1 MKEDL
6 NFQRDTSPVEDILL
20 SYYSCLNI
28 SKSNG
33 SEDPIMN
40 VASDSTDN
48 IISSSLLNTD
58 SEIFKNI
65 NFAEGQYDNNDSNN
79 ICLSDLDE
87 QLDNFFRDNL
97 IPNTLSDNCNNLDS
111 YSVLG
116 VDLSLSCT
124 SNEDNTSSSN
134 NSNTNLIENL
144 DSWMIE
150 TVDSIAY
157 KELLNDNC
165 FDNVITEGIQGT
177 EIVGINL
184 QPTETLEI
192 LNMFPHITDE
202 KNIKRRS
209 LLYERSTRVEK
220 TKNDDLTHCNKHKR
234 SYHAL
239 LPHDYANKRVE
250 DDKYFPCSVTNCDKV
265 YSKSS
270 HLKAHLKRHS
280 GEKPFVCNWENCT
293 WKFSRSDELARHKRS
308 HLGIKP
314 YKCEL
319 CERAFARSDHLA
331 KHHKVHKKKMAQF
344 GNYQI
349 RRRIRLN

>member
-1 MKEDL
+1 MRDDL
-6 NFQRDTSPVEDILL
+6 NPMEDFFLPTFP
-20 SYYSCLNI
+20 NF
-28 SKSNG
+28 
-33 SEDPIMN
+33 SEMCE
-40 VASDSTDN
+40 STDL
-48 IISSSLLNTD
+48 SLN
-58 SEIFKNI
+58 
-65 NFAEGQYDNNDSNN
+65 
-79 ICLSDLDE
+79 DLDE
-87 QLDNFFRDNL
+87 QLNNFLTDNL
-97 IPNTLSDNCNNLDS
+97 IPDSCTNFDS

-116 VDLSLSCT
+116 VDLNLAY
-124 SNEDNTSSSN
+124 EDNSSTSIS
-134 NSNTNLIENL
+134 TNFENL
-144 DSWMIE
+144 DSWVIE
-150 TVDSIAY
+150 TVDSMGY
-157 KELLNDNC
+157 SDNC
-165 FDNVITEGIQGT
+165 FDNVISETVQGT
-177 EIVGINL
+177 EIIGINL

-202 KNIKRRS
+202 KNLKRRS
-209 LLYERSTRVEK
+209 LLYERT
-220 TKNDDLTHCNKHKR
+220 TKVDKSEAADYKYKKNC
-234 SYHAL
+234 AL
-239 LPHDYANKRVE
+239 LSHDYANKRNE
-250 DDKYFPCSVTNCDKV
+250 DDKYFPCSVLNCDKV

-349 RRRIRLN
+349 KRRIRVA

>member
-1 MKEDL
+1 MKDDL
-6 NFQRDTSPVEDILL
+6 NPIEDFFLLEKSPNFSEIL
-20 SYYSCLNI
+20 C
-28 SKSNG
+28 
-33 SEDPIMN
+33 D
-40 VASDSTDN
+40 
-48 IISSSLLNTD
+48 NTD
-58 SEIFKNI
+58 
-65 NFAEGQYDNNDSNN
+65 
-79 ICLSDLDE
+79 LSLNDLDE
-87 QLDNFFRDNL
+87 QLNNFLTDNL
-97 IPNTLSDNCNNLDS
+97 IPDSDS

-116 VDLSLSCT
+116 VDLNLSY
-124 SNEDNTSSSN
+124 NEDNSSTSS
-134 NSNTNLIENL
+134 TNIENL
-144 DSWMIE
+144 DSWVIE
-150 TVDSIAY
+150 TVDNMGY
-157 KELLNDNC
+157 NDTC
-165 FDNVITEGIQGT
+165 FDNVISETIQGT
-177 EIVGINL
+177 EIIGINL

-209 LLYERSTRVEK
+209 LLYERT
-220 TKNDDLTHCNKHKR
+220 TKIDKCEDEMKYKKNC
-234 SYHAL
+234 AL
-239 LPHDYANKRVE
+239 LTHDYANKRND
-250 DDKYFPCSVTNCDKV
+250 DDKYFPCSVLNCDKV
-265 YSKSS
+265 YTKSS

-349 RRRIRLN
+349 KRRIRVS

>member
-6 NFQRDTSPVEDILL
+6 NFRSSSPVEDIFL
-20 SYYSCLNI
+20 SYYNYLNI
-28 SKSNG
+28 SKCNDLDKNLILDISG
-33 SEDPIMN
+33 SD
-40 VASDSTDN
+40 D
-48 IISSSLLNTD
+48 
-58 SEIFKNI
+58 IFKSTNI
-65 NFAEGQYDNNDSNN
+65 SETQYDNSNDESNT
-79 ICLSDLDE
+79 LSLNDLDE
-87 QLDNFFRDNL
+87 QLNNFLSDNL
-97 IPNTLSDNCNNLDS
+97 ISDDFSNNFDS

-116 VDLSLSCT
+116 VDLNLSY
-124 SNEDNTSSSN
+124 NEDNSSSSN
-134 NSNTNLIENL
+134 SSHTIENL
-144 DSWMIE
+144 DSWVVE
-150 TVDSIAY
+150 TVDSMGY
-157 KELLNDNC
+157 NDNC
-165 FDNVITEGIQGT
+165 FDNVITETIQGT
-177 EIVGINL
+177 EIIGINL

-202 KNIKRRS
+202 KNLKRRS
-209 LLYERSTRVEK
+209 LLYERSAKAAKPETEEISYFNK
-220 TKNDDLTHCNKHKR
+220 YKKNQ
-234 SYHAL
+234 AL
-239 LPHDYANKRVE
+239 LTHDYANKRNE
-250 DDKYFPCSVTNCDKV
+250 DDKYFPCSFLNCDKV

-349 RRRIRLN
+349 KRRIRLS